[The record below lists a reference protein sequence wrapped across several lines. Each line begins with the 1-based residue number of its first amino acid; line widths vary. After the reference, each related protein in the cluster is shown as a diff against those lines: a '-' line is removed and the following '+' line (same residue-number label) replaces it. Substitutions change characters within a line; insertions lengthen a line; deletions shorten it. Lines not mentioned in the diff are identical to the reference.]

1 MGKNVRFR
9 RGGGGCPCVCV
20 CVCGQGGGGCCR
32 SSSFG
37 EYHIRSNNKRGARE
51 KKLFPHKLFSFFSA
65 SGPVE
70 QLMKF
75 K

>member
-1 MGKNVRFR
+1 MGL
-9 RGGGGCPCVCV
+9 GGGIISDGTT
-20 CVCGQGGGGCCR
+20 
-32 SSSFG
+32 
-37 EYHIRSNNKRGARE
+37 KKGARE